1 MKFLLKN
8 YSSLITL
15 KLIGLFSITIIP
27 IILMGYLS
35 YKFSISL
42 IEKKTINSVN
52 SSMNQIKKTFDFFS
66 SNIETAAID
75 ISVNSQIQTYLSS
88 MHYSEGM
95 RNTEKYI
102 NGIVNSSKYISNIII
117 VKNGG
122 KSVSTSYY
130 KVYDASMEDMKDN
143 FSYYHQISD
152 SDKAFW
158 IGYHDYLDKKYAR
171 NDTRNY
177 SLSLVKM
184 IRNLQTHEPLGILF
198 IDLNTIFLSDLLK
211 QINFGVNSE
220 LYFVSSDNRVMS
232 LFNKDGKE
240 TRFEN
245 DSGVK
250 LPFSDIIRKEN
261 FLQNI
266 STIKYNSEEYIMNYV
281 KIQSLSSILICLI
294 LKKELFSDA
303 DRLKFMTLILVIVVI
318 VIILISGVFISVKL
332 AKPINIISVKLSQI
346 AEQEEIDLDTKIEI
360 TSNDEIG
367 DLVNSY
373 NKIRDKVAK
382 QIDIIQAATVAKSEF
397 LANMSHE
404 IRTPMNAIVN
414 MTRLLRDTAL
424 NEEQRDYVE
433 TAMTSSDILLSL
445 INDIL
450 DFSKIEARK
459 LELEHIDFDLTEI
472 VGSVVKI
479 LGMKAEK
486 KGLSL
491 SYRIEADVYKY
502 LRGDPGRVR
511 QILLNFVN
519 NAVKFTHKGGIEI
532 RVSFRE
538 QTQTYTLI
546 KFEVDDTGI
555 GIPKDRMESL
565 FKSFSQT
572 DKSVTRKYGGT
583 GLGLAISKQLAELM
597 GGQTGAE
604 SEDGKGSTFWFT
616 ASFGKGS
623 EVKVQRPAA
632 PLTLSPSSLA
642 SYRLLLA
649 EDNIPNQKVALAIL
663 KRFGLSADIACNGRE
678 AIEALRKTHYDLV
691 LMDMQMPEIDGLE
704 ATHIIRDPSSGVL
717 NPDVPII
724 AMTANAALEDRDKSF
739 EAGMND
745 YILKPINPDELLSA
759 IQRNLKRDDA
769 NAEFSNAELPPDSAS
784 TPDQLPVFDYQKF
797 LSTIG
802 GDTSL
807 AREIIEDSFINISD
821 HIEKLKTA
829 WNMKDASNIKLHAH
843 SIKGVCA
850 NISAKSLSD
859 AALQIEIAQKDGTD
873 IDPLLKMLDQEL
885 EIFQSALIDLF
896 PDIFRMQAE
905 SYSCESQEIISEET
919 KARLPELI
927 RLLEDDVLPK
937 WKQIGEIYY
946 IDDEITVFAADLMRI
961 SEQYGIGFLLNY
973 CQALYKTVT
982 SFNIERTELLRKDF
996 PSVMDKIR
1004 KLIL

>member
-1 MKFLLKN
+1 MKFFLKN

-95 RNTEKYI
+95 RDTEKYI

-117 VKNGG
+117 IKNGG

-130 KVYDASMEDMKDN
+130 NVYDASMEDMKDK
-143 FSYYHQISD
+143 YTQISD

-158 IGYHDYLDKKYAR
+158 MGYHDYLDKKYAR

-184 IRNLQTHEPLGILF
+184 IRNLQTNEPLGILF

-240 TRFEN
+240 MKFEN
-245 DSGVK
+245 DSDVK

-281 KIQSLSSILICLI
+281 KIQSLNSILICLI

-303 DRLKFMTLILVIVVI
+303 DRLKLMTLILVIVVI

-332 AKPINIISVKLSQI
+332 ARPINIISVKLSQI
-346 AEQEEIDLDTKIEI
+346 ADQEEIDLDTKIEI

-382 QIDIIQAATVAKSEF
+382 QIDIIQAATAAKSEF

-479 LGMKAEK
+479 LGMKAEE

-491 SYRIEADVYKY
+491 TYRIEPDVDMYF
-502 LRGDPGRVR
+502 RGDPGRVR

-519 NAVKFTHKGGIEI
+519 NAVKFTHKGKIEI
-532 RVSFRE
+532 RVSLRE
-538 QTQTYTLI
+538 QTQTHTVI

-555 GIPKDRMESL
+555 GIPKDRTESL

-572 DKSVTRKYGGT
+572 DRSITRKYGGT

-597 GGQTGAE
+597 GGQTGVE
-604 SEDGKGSTFWFT
+604 SQEGKGSTFWFT

-623 EVKVQRPAA
+623 EVKARRPEA
-632 PLTLSPSSLA
+632 PRTLSPSSLA

-745 YILKPINPDELLSA
+745 YILKPINPDELLLA
-759 IQRNLKRDDA
+759 IQRNLKRDDTT
-769 NAEFSNAELPPDSAS
+769 AEFEMPTAELPADSAS
-784 TPDQLPVFDYQKF
+784 DSDRLPVFDYQKF

-802 GDTSL
+802 GDKSL
-807 AREIIEDSFINISD
+807 AREIIEVSFTNISD
-821 HIEKLKTA
+821 LIEKLKHA
-829 WNMKDASNIKLHAH
+829 WDMKDASSIKLHAH

-859 AALQIEIAQKDGTD
+859 AALQIEIAQKNGTD
-873 IDPLLKMLDQEL
+873 IDPLLKMLDQKS
-885 EIFQSALIDLF
+885 EIFQSALVDLF
-896 PDIFRMQAE
+896 PDIFNMQAE
-905 SYSCESQEIISEET
+905 SYSDESQEILSEET

-937 WKQIGEIYY
+937 WKQIGELYY

-961 SEQYGIGFLLNY
+961 AEQYGIGFLLNY
-973 CQALYKTVT
+973 SQALYKTVT
-982 SFNIERTELLRKDF
+982 SFNIERSELLRKDF
-996 PSVMDKIR
+996 PSVTDKIR
-1004 KLIL
+1004 KLIV

>member
-1 MKFLLKN
+1 MKFFLKN

-95 RNTEKYI
+95 RDTEKYI

-117 VKNGG
+117 IKNGG

-130 KVYDASMEDMKDN
+130 NVYDASMEDMKDK
-143 FSYYHQISD
+143 YTQISD

-158 IGYHDYLDKKYAR
+158 MGYHDYLDKKYAR

-184 IRNLQTHEPLGILF
+184 IRNLQTNEPSGILF

-240 TRFEN
+240 MKFEN
-245 DSGVK
+245 DSDVK

-281 KIQSLSSILICLI
+281 KIQSLNSILICLI

-303 DRLKFMTLILVIVVI
+303 DRLKLMTLILVIVVI

-332 AKPINIISVKLSQI
+332 ARPINIISVKLSQI

-382 QIDIIQAATVAKSEF
+382 QIDIIQAATAAKSEF

-459 LELEHIDFDLTEI
+459 LELESIDFDLTEI

-479 LGMKAEK
+479 LGMKAEE

-491 SYRIEADVYKY
+491 TYRIEPDVYKY

-519 NAVKFTHKGGIEI
+519 NAVKFTHKGKIEI
-532 RVSFRE
+532 RVSLRE
-538 QTQTYTLI
+538 QTQTHTVI

-555 GIPKDRMESL
+555 GIPKDRTESL

-572 DKSVTRKYGGT
+572 DRSITRKYGGT

-597 GGQTGAE
+597 GGQTGVE
-604 SEDGKGSTFWFT
+604 SQEGKGSTFWFT

-623 EVKVQRPAA
+623 EVKARRPEA
-632 PLTLSPSSLA
+632 PRTLSPSSLA

-663 KRFGLSADIACNGRE
+663 KRFGLSADIASNGRE
-678 AIEALRKTHYDLV
+678 ATEALRKTHYDLV

-745 YILKPINPDELLSA
+745 YILKPINPDELLLA
-759 IQRNLKRDDA
+759 IQRNLKRDDTT
-769 NAEFSNAELPPDSAS
+769 AEFEMPTAELPADSAS
-784 TPDQLPVFDYQKF
+784 DSDRLPVFDYQKF
-797 LSTIG
+797 LNTIG
-802 GDTSL
+802 GDNSL
-807 AREIIEDSFINISD
+807 AREIIEVSFTNISD
-821 HIEKLKTA
+821 LIEKLKHA
-829 WNMKDASNIKLHAH
+829 WDMKDASSIKLHAH

-859 AALQIEIAQKDGTD
+859 AALQIEIAQKNGTD
-873 IDPLLKMLDQEL
+873 IDPLLKMLDQKS
-885 EIFQSALIDLF
+885 EIFQSALVDLF
-896 PDIFRMQAE
+896 PDIFNMQAE
-905 SYSCESQEIISEET
+905 SYSDESQEILSEET

-937 WKQIGEIYY
+937 WKQIGELYY

-961 SEQYGIGFLLNY
+961 AEQYGIGFLLNY
-973 CQALYKTVT
+973 SQALYKTVT
-982 SFNIERTELLRKDF
+982 SFNIERSELLRKDF
-996 PSVMDKIR
+996 PSVTDKIR
-1004 KLIL
+1004 KLIV

>member
-1 MKFLLKN
+1 MKFFLKN

-95 RNTEKYI
+95 RDTEKYI

-117 VKNGG
+117 IKNGG

-130 KVYDASMEDMKDN
+130 NVYDASMEDMKDK
-143 FSYYHQISD
+143 YTQISD

-158 IGYHDYLDKKYAR
+158 MGYHDYLDKKYAR

-184 IRNLQTHEPLGILF
+184 IRNLQTNEPSGILF

-240 TRFEN
+240 MKFEN
-245 DSGVK
+245 DSDVK

-281 KIQSLSSILICLI
+281 KIQSLNSILICLI

-303 DRLKFMTLILVIVVI
+303 DRLKLMTLILVIVVI

-332 AKPINIISVKLSQI
+332 ARPINIIAVKLSQI

-382 QIDIIQAATVAKSEF
+382 QIDIIQAATAAKSEF

-479 LGMKAEK
+479 LGMKAEE

-491 SYRIEADVYKY
+491 TYRIEPDVDMYF
-502 LRGDPGRVR
+502 RGDPGRVR

-519 NAVKFTHKGGIEI
+519 NAVKFTHKGKIEI
-532 RVSFRE
+532 RVSLRE
-538 QTQTYTLI
+538 QTQTHTVI

-555 GIPKDRMESL
+555 GIPKDRTESL

-572 DKSVTRKYGGT
+572 DRSITRKYGGT

-597 GGQTGAE
+597 GGQTGVE
-604 SEDGKGSTFWFT
+604 SQEGKGSTFWFT

-623 EVKVQRPAA
+623 EVKARRPAE

-678 AIEALRKTHYDLV
+678 ATEALRKTHYDLV

-745 YILKPINPDELLSA
+745 YILKPINPDELLLA
-759 IQRNLKRDDA
+759 LQRNLKRDDTT
-769 NAEFSNAELPPDSAS
+769 AEFEMPTAELPADSAS
-784 TPDQLPVFDYQKF
+784 DSDRLPVFDYQKF
-797 LSTIG
+797 LNTIG
-802 GDTSL
+802 GDNSL
-807 AREIIEDSFINISD
+807 AREIIEVSFTNISD
-821 HIEKLKTA
+821 LIEKLKHA
-829 WNMKDASNIKLHAH
+829 WDMKDASSIKLHAH

-859 AALQIEIAQKDGTD
+859 AALQIEIAQKNGTD
-873 IDPLLKMLDQEL
+873 IDPLLKMLDQKS
-885 EIFQSALIDLF
+885 EIFQSALVDLF
-896 PDIFRMQAE
+896 PDIFSMQAE
-905 SYSCESQEIISEET
+905 SYSDESQEILSEET

-937 WKQIGEIYY
+937 WKQIGELYY

-961 SEQYGIGFLLNY
+961 SEKYGIGFLLNY
-973 CQALYKTVT
+973 SQALYKTVT
-982 SFNIERTELLRKDF
+982 SFNIERSELLRKDF
-996 PSVMDKIR
+996 PSVTDKIR
-1004 KLIL
+1004 KLIV

>member
-1 MKFLLKN
+1 MKFFLKN

-95 RNTEKYI
+95 RDTEKYI

-117 VKNGG
+117 IKNGG

-130 KVYDASMEDMKDN
+130 NVYDASMEDMKDK
-143 FSYYHQISD
+143 YTHISD

-158 IGYHDYLDKKYAR
+158 MGYHDYLDKKYAR

-184 IRNLQTHEPLGILF
+184 IRNLQTNEPSGILF

-240 TRFEN
+240 MKFEN
-245 DSGVK
+245 DSDVK

-281 KIQSLSSILICLI
+281 KIQSLNSILICLI

-303 DRLKFMTLILVIVVI
+303 DRLKLMTLILVIVVI

-332 AKPINIISVKLSQI
+332 ARPINIISVKLSQI

-382 QIDIIQAATVAKSEF
+382 QIDIIQAATAAKSEF

-479 LGMKAEK
+479 LGMKAEE

-491 SYRIEADVYKY
+491 TYRIEPDVDMYF
-502 LRGDPGRVR
+502 RGDPGRVR

-519 NAVKFTHKGGIEI
+519 NAVKFTHKGKIEI
-532 RVSFRE
+532 RVSLRE
-538 QTQTYTLI
+538 QTQTHTVI

-555 GIPKDRMESL
+555 GIPKDRTESL

-572 DKSVTRKYGGT
+572 DRSITRKYGGT

-597 GGQTGAE
+597 GGQTGVE
-604 SEDGKGSTFWFT
+604 SQEGKGSTFWFT

-623 EVKVQRPAA
+623 EVKARRPEA
-632 PLTLSPSSLA
+632 PRTLSPSSLA

-745 YILKPINPDELLSA
+745 YILKPINPDELLLA
-759 IQRNLKRDDA
+759 IQRNLKRDDTT
-769 NAEFSNAELPPDSAS
+769 AEFEMPTAELPADSAS
-784 TPDQLPVFDYQKF
+784 DSDRLPVFDYQKF

-802 GDTSL
+802 GDKSL
-807 AREIIEDSFINISD
+807 AREIIEVSFTNISD
-821 HIEKLKTA
+821 LIEKLKHA
-829 WNMKDASNIKLHAH
+829 WDMKDASSIKLHAH

-859 AALQIEIAQKDGTD
+859 AALQIEIAQKNGTD
-873 IDPLLKMLDQEL
+873 IDPLLKMLDQKS
-885 EIFQSALIDLF
+885 EIFQSALVDLF
-896 PDIFRMQAE
+896 PDIFNMQAE
-905 SYSCESQEIISEET
+905 SYSDESQEILSEET

-937 WKQIGEIYY
+937 WKQIGELYY

-961 SEQYGIGFLLNY
+961 AEQYGIGFLLNY
-973 CQALYKTVT
+973 SQALYKTVT
-982 SFNIERTELLRKDF
+982 SFNIERSELLRKDF
-996 PSVMDKIR
+996 PSVTDKIR
-1004 KLIL
+1004 KLIV

>member
-1 MKFLLKN
+1 
-8 YSSLITL
+8 
-15 KLIGLFSITIIP
+15 
-27 IILMGYLS
+27 
-35 YKFSISL
+35 
-42 IEKKTINSVN
+42 
-52 SSMNQIKKTFDFFS
+52 
-66 SNIETAAID
+66 
-75 ISVNSQIQTYLSS
+75 
-88 MHYSEGM
+88 
-95 RNTEKYI
+95 
-102 NGIVNSSKYISNIII
+102 
-117 VKNGG
+117 
-122 KSVSTSYY
+122 
-130 KVYDASMEDMKDN
+130 
-143 FSYYHQISD
+143 
-152 SDKAFW
+152 
-158 IGYHDYLDKKYAR
+158 
-171 NDTRNY
+171 
-177 SLSLVKM
+177 
-184 IRNLQTHEPLGILF
+184 
-198 IDLNTIFLSDLLK
+198 
-211 QINFGVNSE
+211 
-220 LYFVSSDNRVMS
+220 
-232 LFNKDGKE
+232 
-240 TRFEN
+240 
-245 DSGVK
+245 VK

-281 KIQSLSSILICLI
+281 KIQSLNSILICLI

-303 DRLKFMTLILVIVVI
+303 DRLKLMTLILVIVVI

-332 AKPINIISVKLSQI
+332 ARPINIISVKLSQI

-382 QIDIIQAATVAKSEF
+382 QIDIIQAATAAKSEF

-459 LELEHIDFDLTEI
+459 LELESIDFDLTEI

-479 LGMKAEK
+479 LGMKAEE

-491 SYRIEADVYKY
+491 TYRIEPDVYKY

-519 NAVKFTHKGGIEI
+519 NAVKFTHKGKIEI
-532 RVSFRE
+532 RVSLRE
-538 QTQTYTLI
+538 QTQTHTVI

-555 GIPKDRMESL
+555 GIPKDRTESL

-572 DKSVTRKYGGT
+572 DRSITRKYGGT

-597 GGQTGAE
+597 GGQTGVE
-604 SEDGKGSTFWFT
+604 SQEGKGSTFWFT

-623 EVKVQRPAA
+623 EVKARRPEA
-632 PLTLSPSSLA
+632 PRTLSPSSLA

-745 YILKPINPDELLSA
+745 YILKPINPDELLLA
-759 IQRNLKRDDA
+759 IQRNLKRDDTT
-769 NAEFSNAELPPDSAS
+769 AEFEMPTAELPTDSAS
-784 TPDQLPVFDYQKF
+784 SPDRLPVFDYQKF

-802 GDTSL
+802 GDKSL
-807 AREIIEDSFINISD
+807 AREIIEVSFTNISD
-821 HIEKLKTA
+821 LIEKLKHA
-829 WNMKDASNIKLHAH
+829 WDMKDASSIKLHAH

-859 AALQIEIAQKDGTD
+859 AALQIEIAQKNGTD
-873 IDPLLKMLDQEL
+873 IDPLLKMLDQKS
-885 EIFQSALIDLF
+885 EIFQSALVDLF
-896 PDIFRMQAE
+896 PDIFNMQAE
-905 SYSCESQEIISEET
+905 SYSDESQEILSEET

-937 WKQIGEIYY
+937 WKQIGELYY

-961 SEQYGIGFLLNY
+961 AEQYGIGFLLNY
-973 CQALYKTVT
+973 SQALYKTVT
-982 SFNIERTELLRKDF
+982 SFNIERSELLRKDF
-996 PSVMDKIR
+996 PSVTDKIR
-1004 KLIL
+1004 KLIV

>member
-1 MKFLLKN
+1 MKFFLKN

-95 RNTEKYI
+95 RDTEKYI

-117 VKNGG
+117 IKNGG

-130 KVYDASMEDMKDN
+130 NVYDASMEDMKDK
-143 FSYYHQISD
+143 YTQISD

-158 IGYHDYLDKKYAR
+158 MGYHDYLDKKYAR

-184 IRNLQTHEPLGILF
+184 IRNLQTNEPSGILF

-240 TRFEN
+240 MKFEN
-245 DSGVK
+245 DSDVK

-281 KIQSLSSILICLI
+281 KIQSLNSILICLI

-303 DRLKFMTLILVIVVI
+303 DRLKLMTLILVIVVI

-332 AKPINIISVKLSQI
+332 ARPINIISVKLSQI

-382 QIDIIQAATVAKSEF
+382 QIDIIQAATAAKSEF

-479 LGMKAEK
+479 LGMKAEE

-491 SYRIEADVYKY
+491 TYRIEPDVDMYF
-502 LRGDPGRVR
+502 RGDPGRVR

-519 NAVKFTHKGGIEI
+519 NAVKFTHKGKIEI
-532 RVSFRE
+532 RVSLRE
-538 QTQTYTLI
+538 QTQTHTVI

-555 GIPKDRMESL
+555 GIPKDRTESL

-572 DKSVTRKYGGT
+572 DRSITRKYGGT

-597 GGQTGAE
+597 GGQTGVE
-604 SEDGKGSTFWFT
+604 SQDGKGSTFWFT

-623 EVKVQRPAA
+623 EVKARRPEA
-632 PLTLSPSSLA
+632 PRTLSPSSLA

-745 YILKPINPDELLSA
+745 YILKPINPDELLLA
-759 IQRNLKRDDA
+759 IQRNLKRDDTT
-769 NAEFSNAELPPDSAS
+769 AEFEMPTAELPADSAS
-784 TPDQLPVFDYQKF
+784 DSDRLPVFDYQKF
-797 LSTIG
+797 LNTIG
-802 GDTSL
+802 GDNSL
-807 AREIIEDSFINISD
+807 AREIIEVSFTNISD
-821 HIEKLKTA
+821 LIEKLKHA
-829 WNMKDASNIKLHAH
+829 WDMKDASSIKLHAH

-859 AALQIEIAQKDGTD
+859 AALQIEIAQKNGTD
-873 IDPLLKMLDQEL
+873 IDPLLKMLDQKS
-885 EIFQSALIDLF
+885 EIFQSALVDLF
-896 PDIFRMQAE
+896 PDIFNMQAE
-905 SYSCESQEIISEET
+905 SYSDESQEILSEET

-937 WKQIGEIYY
+937 WKQIGELYY

-961 SEQYGIGFLLNY
+961 AEQYGIGFLLNY
-973 CQALYKTVT
+973 SQALYKTVT
-982 SFNIERTELLRKDF
+982 SFNIERSELLRKDF
-996 PSVMDKIR
+996 PSVTDKIR
-1004 KLIL
+1004 KLIV